1 MSINMRPPLASWKN
15 LPLPTPSR
23 HSHLSLSSP
32 SADVHTLPVFFL
44 TVASRELGQ
53 QPWPP
58 PLLPHG
64 SRLPLHAPSLAE
76 HLQQPWPSFFSP
88 LLSPCAQ
95 GAPRPAPT
103 SSHGAQA
110 CSSSRP
116 ARARWPLPLLPRAR
130 CISQLGLAIAQQLP
144 GSMAPVKLEQ
154 SSSQAWRPENPAAEL
169 PQPTVFSPSAS
180 LHSLPL
186 DAANQR
192 GARRRPSSSLCSLP
206 QGRSRSFSL
215 PHPSPQA
222 APSLLHGS
230 GPSSPPGARIPGTQQ
245 LCPLSLGC
253 PAPCSKG
260 ASSQGSA
267 RRRSAQPWWL

>member
-1 MSINMRPPLASWKN
+1 MRPPLASWKN

-76 HLQQPWPSFFSP
+76 HLQQPWSSFFSP

-103 SSHGAQA
+103 SSHGERGAAPYGQRHCDLQPL
-110 CSSSRP
+110 CS
-116 ARARWPLPLLPRAR
+116 APLPKTAAATAPLHTDAPALPWPRPSLLFAPWPPA
-130 CISQLGLAIAQQLP
+130 GF
-144 GSMAPVKLEQ
+144 SMAGEQ
-154 SSSQAWRPENPAAEL
+154 PWPSSL
-169 PQPTVFSPSAS
+169 
-180 LHSLPL
+180 
-186 DAANQR
+186 
-192 GARRRPSSSLCSLP
+192 GARRRPCS
-206 QGRSRSFSL
+206 RTYR
-215 PHPSPQA
+215 
-222 APSLLHGS
+222 APWRLDF
-230 GPSSPPGARIPGTQQ
+230 
-245 LCPLSLGC
+245 
-253 PAPCSKG
+253 
-260 ASSQGSA
+260 
-267 RRRSAQPWWL
+267 